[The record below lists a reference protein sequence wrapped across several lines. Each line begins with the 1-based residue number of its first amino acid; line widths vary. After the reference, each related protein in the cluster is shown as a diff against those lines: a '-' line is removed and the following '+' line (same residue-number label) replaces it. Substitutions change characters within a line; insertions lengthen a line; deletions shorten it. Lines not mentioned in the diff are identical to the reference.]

1 MSYIGIHDAQFS
13 IIITI
18 FHCLYDVKDREQKIK
33 NSYFHI
39 LLYEFNL
46 EKKKP
51 DQQVQQNAFVVC
63 VVLYRR
69 FRTSICIEDDDMNI

>member
-1 MSYIGIHDAQFS
+1 MKTFIFMSYIGIHDAQFS

-46 EKKKP
+46 EKKNLINK
-51 DQQVQQNAFVVC
+51 C
-63 VVLYRR
+63 SKTHL
-69 FRTSICIEDDDMNI
+69 